1 MLILWQVYLPISLD
15 DENWYLFKIC
25 MLTLQIH
32 VFFPYDCQP
41 NTCFQNS
48 SCIHCDVHRIEVE
61 FESFFI
67 CFLQRISYF
76 RNSNQQPIDELP
88 VSGYSVWPH
97 NGGHIGRDSGVV
109 ICMLLRML
117 VQNRS
122 LDCQEINIQGASMR
136 YRRFMAD
143 ELYALRTL

>member
-1 MLILWQVYLPISLD
+1 
-15 DENWYLFKIC
+15 

-32 VFFPYDCQP
+32 VFFPYDCLP
-41 NTCFQNS
+41 NTCFPNS
-48 SCIHCDVHRIEVE
+48 SCIHRDVHRVEVE
-61 FESFFI
+61 FESLFI

-76 RNSNQQPIDELP
+76 QHFDQQPIDELP
-88 VSGYSVWPH
+88 VFGYSVWPQ

-109 ICMLLRML
+109 ICMLLRLL

-122 LDCQEINIQGASMR
+122 LDDQEINIQNASMR

-143 ELYALRTL
+143 ELYAMRTF